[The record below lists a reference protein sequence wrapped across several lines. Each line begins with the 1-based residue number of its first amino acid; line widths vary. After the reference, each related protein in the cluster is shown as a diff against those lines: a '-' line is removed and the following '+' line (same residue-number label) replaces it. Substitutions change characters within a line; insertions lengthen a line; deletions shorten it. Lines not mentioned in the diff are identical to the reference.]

1 MTYITWLHKEN
12 TSFGSVGQV
21 LVEIEILFYLRN
33 FFSKIQ
39 VNILLDENAEDEKE
53 KKEKNKEPEWM
64 INSTV
69 TDDDPYRY
77 IYINY
82 T

>member
-12 TSFGSVGQV
+12 TSFRSVGQV
-21 LVEIEILFYLRN
+21 LVEIEILLWLN
-33 FFSKIQ
+33 FFLELFYKNAKIQ

-69 TDDDPYRY
+69 TDDDPYR
-77 IYINY
+77 
-82 T
+82 